1 MNSNFSLSTQ
11 FRIDKIEIDDKEV
24 IGLFQNISIYE
35 NIYSPVITGSIVLLD
50 TDAADFITNNEIE
63 GNEEISF
70 EFTNAEDEQLT
81 FTGVLNGLRN
91 KATKNQ
97 RTVYTFDFT
106 SYEVRRNEGQF
117 ITKRFKEDP
126 KSIIEQMIA
135 KLGGKIDKVEGEGK
149 P

>member
-11 FRIDKIEIDDKEV
+11 FRIDKIEIDGLDV

-50 TDAADFITNNEIE
+50 TDSADFITNNDIE

-70 EFTNAEDEQLT
+70 EFSNAEDEQLT

-91 KATKNQ
+91 KAIKNQ
-97 RTVYTFDFT
+97 RTVYTF
-106 SYEVRRNEGQF
+106 EVFFDQATF
-117 ITKRFKEDP
+117 SLQIK
-126 KSIIEQMIA
+126 M
-135 KLGGKIDKVEGEGK
+135 
-149 P
+149 